1 MNDCLA
7 FMIATT
13 VVAPIAAGL
22 LTTLDL
28 DTQLVKALAYQGLLG
43 FGIGLGIQGPQVA
56 AQTVLSPGEI
66 SIGIS
71 LISFASGLGSSLFV
85 SASSAL
91 FQNRLV
97 EEVRKSAP
105 GTNTTILS
113 HIGLGDIRSAI
124 GQDRLRD
131 VLLGYDEAVTQTLY
145 LTVALACLTV
155 VGSAGVEW
163 RSVKKKQS

>member
-22 LTTLDL
+22 HTTLDL

-56 AQTVLSPGEI
+56 AQTVLSPREI

-105 GTNTTILS
+105 GTNTTVLS
-113 HIGLGDIRSAI
+113 HIGLGAIRSAI

-131 VLLGYDEAVTQTLY
+131 VLGYDEAVTQTLY